1 MFYDDAREDFSLTGS
16 GMSDFSAEDD
26 FDSYEDDDDFEVE
39 DEYED
44 GFDELLEEDDVDFLE
59 ESFDDIEAEDGYRPY
74 RYDDTDVSEYD
85 KVDPDDYE

>member
-1 MFYDDAREDFSLTGS
+1 
-16 GMSDFSAEDD
+16 MSDFSVEDD

>member
-1 MFYDDAREDFSLTGS
+1 
-16 GMSDFSAEDD
+16 MSDFSAEDD

-59 ESFDDIEAEDGYRPY
+59 ESFDDIEAEDGYCPY